1 MPTAQSPVSQ
11 LLERNLA
18 LFAGKQLLVA
28 GSVDDDYVLELAHH
42 AASVTLFTSDYH
54 RYQAWQQHDTSV
66 LCLFG
71 HEFVQQEARFDA
83 LLLFMPKA
91 KSEAQYWLAN
101 LLPHLLPGAQIL
113 LAGENR
119 GGINSAPKLL
129 AAYCS
134 QCHKLDSAR
143 RCSLI
148 GGQLDTEP
156 APFVASQWQS
166 HYQLTLGDETLRVVA
181 LPGVF
186 SADGLD
192 DGTRLLL
199 ENLPPLTGR
208 VLDLGC
214 GAGVIGAMLCKLSP
228 ELQVEMCDINALAL
242 ESARLTLQANGLTA
256 SVYPSDM
263 LLSVPPGVNHIV
275 TNPPFHAG
283 LNTHYAATEQMILA
297 APAKLAKKG
306 SLLLVANSF
315 LQYQPFMERAFGTC
329 PVIAEN
335 RKFKLYHTFSA

>member
-1 MPTAQSPVSQ
+1 MPTAQTPVSQ

-18 LFAGKQLLVA
+18 LFEGQHLLVA
-28 GSVDDDYVLELAHH
+28 GSFDDDYALELTHH

-54 RYQAWQQHDTSV
+54 RYQAWQRHDTQAN
-66 LCLFG
+66 CLFG
-71 HEFVQQEARFDA
+71 HEFASQGPRFDA
-83 LLLFMPKA
+83 LLLLMPKA

-129 AAYCS
+129 AAYSS
-134 QCHKLDSAR
+134 QSHKIDSAR

-156 APFVASQWQS
+156 APFVATQWQS
-166 HYQLTLGDETLRVVA
+166 HYPLEVGDTTLSVIA

-192 DGTRLLL
+192 EGTRLLL
-199 ENLPPLTGR
+199 ENLPPLSGR

-214 GAGVIGAMLCKLSP
+214 GAGVIGAMLCKRCP
-228 ELQVEMCDINALAL
+228 DLQVEMCDINALAL
-242 ESARLTLQANGLTA
+242 ESARLTLQANGLMA

-263 LLSVPPGVNHIV
+263 LSNVTPGLAHIV

-283 LNTHYAATEQMILA
+283 LNTHYAATEEMILA
-297 APAKLAKKG
+297 APGKLASKG
-306 SLLLVANSF
+306 SLLLVANAF
-315 LQYQPFMERAFGTC
+315 LKYQPFMERAFGRC
-329 PVIAEN
+329 PIIAEN
-335 RKFKLYHTFSA
+335 RKFKLYHTVSA

>member
-28 GSVDDDYVLELAHH
+28 GSFDDDYALELEQH

-54 RYQAWQQHDTSV
+54 RYQAWQQHDTSA

-71 HEFVQQEARFDA
+71 HSFVQQEARFDA

-129 AAYCS
+129 AAYSS

-143 RCSLI
+143 RCSLFS
-148 GGQLDTEP
+148 GQLDAEP
-156 APFVASQWQS
+156 PPFVAAQWQS
-166 HYQLTLGDETLRVVA
+166 HYALAVGNETLNVVA

-192 DGTRLLL
+192 EGTRLLL
-199 ENLPPLTGR
+199 EHLPTLSGR

-214 GAGVIGAMLCKLSP
+214 GAGVIGAMLCKRFP
-228 ELQVEMCDINALAL
+228 GLQVEMCDINALAL
-242 ESARLTLQANGLTA
+242 ESARLTLQANGLA
-256 SVYPSDM
+256 ACVYPSDM
-263 LLSVPPGVNHIV
+263 LASVTSGLDHIV

-283 LNTHYAATEQMILA
+283 LNTHYAATEEMILA
-297 APAKLAKKG
+297 APGKLTPKG
-306 SLLLVANSF
+306 GLLLVANAF
-315 LQYQPFMERAFGTC
+315 LKYQPFIERAFGRC
-329 PVIAEN
+329 PILAEN
-335 RKFKLYHTFSA
+335 RKFKLYHTFSV